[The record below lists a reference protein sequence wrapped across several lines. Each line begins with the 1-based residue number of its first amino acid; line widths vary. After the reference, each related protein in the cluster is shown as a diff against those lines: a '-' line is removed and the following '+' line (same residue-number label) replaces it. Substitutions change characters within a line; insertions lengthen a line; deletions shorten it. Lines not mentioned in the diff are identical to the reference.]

1 MISIPSYLL
10 KMSSQK
16 VVLIQL
22 HVHHHLEERK
32 EEDPCTESLQEIP
45 DHMQKTI
52 AAAKGM

>member
-1 MISIPSYLL
+1 MISTPSYLV

-16 VVLIQL
+16 VVFIQL

-32 EEDPCTESLQEIP
+32 EEDPCAESLQETP

-52 AAAKGM
+52 ATAK

>member
-1 MISIPSYLL
+1 MISIPSYLV